1 MSSSVIFINQN
12 QSSSKVHERFYWT
25 MLCVSIANNSWGELL
40 HQKFSVLGGFLA
52 LGKDWRYVELII
64 ETLEIENTS
73 YNRES
78 SKYENNHEIKPMQE
92 QELKGVH
99 GKTAKIRFT
108 PSPSNKTFTCLHPI
122 STTPLY
128 NSKILTPLQKCGCFE

>member
-1 MSSSVIFINQN
+1 
-12 QSSSKVHERFYWT
+12 

-40 HQKFSVLGGFLA
+40 HQKISVLGGFLA

-64 ETLEIENTS
+64 ETLEIENAS

-99 GKTAKIRFT
+99 GKTA
-108 PSPSNKTFTCLHPI
+108 
-122 STTPLY
+122 
-128 NSKILTPLQKCGCFE
+128 